1 MAELEE
7 LCRTI
12 EGELAQSKEAN
23 AGLMRSCDKLESE
36 IADAKET
43 IEMLE
48 IRHRATMLCHQAQ
61 MDEITKQRDHY
72 KAACDQYSEDE
83 MLCKLAEVTKQR
95 DALAKALKSLCRAI
109 ISEEPH
115 GITGLLKRSEAF
127 LSATKGESHATLQR

>member
-1 MAELEE
+1 MSNRPRTDALFERCKNKSNIECMAELEE

-12 EGELAQSKEAN
+12 EEELSQSVEAN
-23 AGLMRSCDKLESE
+23 AGLMRSCDYLERE
-36 IADAKET
+36 LDD
-43 IEMLE
+43 M
-48 IRHRATMLCHQAQ
+48 
-61 MDEITKQRDHY
+61 TKQRDHY

-95 DALAKALKSLCRAI
+95 DALAEVLKSLCRAI

-127 LSATKGESHATLQR
+127 LAATKGGSHE